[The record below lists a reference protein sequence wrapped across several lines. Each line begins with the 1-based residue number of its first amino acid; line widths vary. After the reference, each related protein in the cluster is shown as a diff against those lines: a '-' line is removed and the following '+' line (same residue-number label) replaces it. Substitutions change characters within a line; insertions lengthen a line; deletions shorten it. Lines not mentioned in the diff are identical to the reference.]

1 MFVFRKKGCSYQDNI
16 KGCSYQK
23 RKIYRWREQ
32 PDEVK
37 MYNNKDKP
45 TDLSEV
51 EETVKWWIP
60 HVQLVGCKIQHAP
73 DWIKQNREVA
83 KKSITGNPYSLRY
96 LESFW
101 NDLEMVSMAVSEETR
116 VLGFLPMQWRN
127 NPHVMKLAF
136 EMSMVSYQYLG
147 ETLKKLPGFEFL
159 LKCEREYG
167 LGFRNLRLDL
177 LDQQVSHE
185 LMKHD
190 GFFLFLAGTRHLSL
204 LISKLG
210 GHSGLLKRKVF
221 EFVGVPTGNLL
232 WGLRTAEKHIKAG
245 LEHKKYYEDL
255 KKLMELD

>member
-32 PDEVK
+32 SDQVK

-51 EETVKWWIP
+51 EETVKWWIS
-60 HVQLVGCKIQHAP
+60 HVKLGRCEIQHAP
-73 DWIKQNREVA
+73 DWIKENREVA

-101 NDLEMVSMAVSEETR
+101 NDLEMVSMAVSIR
-116 VLGFLPMQWRN
+116 PAVLECLPMHWRN
-127 NPHVMKLAF
+127 NHHVMKIAF
-136 EMSMVSYQYLG
+136 ESSMISCYYLG
-147 ETLKKLPGFEFL
+147 ETLTKLPGFEFL
-159 LKCEREYG
+159 LKCEDENC
-167 LGFRNLRLDL
+167 LGFGNIRLNRLD
-177 LDQQVSHE
+177 QEVSHE

-190 GFFLFLAGTRHLSL
+190 GFHLFLAGTRNQSL

-210 GHSGLLKRKVF
+210 GHSGLLKRKVS
-221 EFVGVPTGNLL
+221 EFLGPPTGQLL
-232 WGLRTAEKHIKAG
+232 WGLRTAEKHIEAE
-245 LEHKKYYEDL
+245 LEHEKYYEDL
-255 KKLMELD
+255 QKLM